1 MEHYI
6 KQHIADIR
14 RGNVPAGYK
23 QIRRLGIY
31 PIEWRKAKIEEFIR
45 FYNEKSLTNNQFP
58 VLTSSRKGLFLQK
71 DYFEDQVT
79 TENNV
84 GYNIIPR
91 GYFTYRSRSDDGS
104 FYFNCNTII
113 DKGVI
118 SCFYPVFSFDK
129 TKVDTDY
136 IFICLNE
143 LLKEQIYCEVAGTS
157 QSVLSEKALSGMSL
171 IVPPLAE
178 QKRIAEILGC
188 CDRGIALKKELIAEK
203 KRQKRALMQK
213 LLNPDSG
220 FRLPG
225 FTGEWRKTTIG
236 EIGTFAKG
244 KGIQNSQCQKFGLPC
259 VKYGDIYMKY
269 SVSFDVAE
277 SFTTSEVFNGSLQ
290 VTSGVLLFTCSG
302 EDSRE
307 IGKCTLYTGERPIAV
322 GGDIIVMYPHESLS
336 PAFLAY
342 QQYSDDL
349 IRQKNAFG
357 KGNSIVH
364 IHLPEI
370 SSLKIALPPTRQE
383 QQAIADI
390 LSAADREIDLLEQEL
405 AQQQQKKKSLMQL
418 LLTGIVRV

>member
-1 MEHYI
+1 MGELTS
-6 KQHIADIR
+6 QLTEQNGSSTDF
-14 RGNVPAGYK
+14 PAYS
-23 QIRRLGIY
+23 I
-31 PIEWRKAKIEEFIR
+31 
-45 FYNEKSLTNNQFP
+45 NNQIGFIP
-58 VLTSSRKGLFLQK
+58 QNLQFEEGSYDYLDKTSYRVVSRGQFA
-71 DYFEDQVT
+71 Y
-79 TENNV
+79 NPARINV
-84 GYNIIPR
+84 GSIGVLKDREKVIVSSLYVCFSVRQEVDSSFLEYWFHTLDFYKEIIRNTEGSVREYLFYENFANIKI
-91 GYFTYRSRSDDGS
+91 
-104 FYFNCNTII
+104 
-113 DKGVI
+113 
-118 SCFYPVFSFDK
+118 
-129 TKVDTDY
+129 
-136 IFICLNE
+136 
-143 LLKEQIYCEVAGTS
+143 
-157 QSVLSEKALSGMSL
+157 ALPS
-171 IVPPLAE
+171 LAE
-178 QKRIAEILGC
+178 QKRIAEILGG

-203 KRQKRALMQK
+203 KRQKKALMQK

-225 FTGEWRKTTIG
+225 FSGEWRKTTIG

-244 KGIQNSQCQKFGLPC
+244 KGIQNSQCQKSGLPC

-269 SVSFDVAE
+269 NVCFDAAK
-277 SFTTSEVFNGSLQ
+277 SFTTSDVFNSSLQ

-307 IGKCTLYTGERPIAV
+307 IGKCTLYTGERPIVV

-405 AQQQQKKKSLMQL
+405 AQQQQKKKSLMEL
-418 LLTGIVRV
+418 LLTGIARV